1 MHFLFCRSQG
11 RLTIMLESVAL
22 DTSDI
27 LSVKRKY
34 SIPSPTILFI
44 KPDHL
49 TSLVTAVIKESARS
63 WLLYP
68 FGWRHKLTGVTEGFI
83 TRESLWDR
91 VVFDGARTK
100 ILGEGAATLRG
111 VIVSGGRRSFI
122 YYCANCNLL
131 GFRTY

>member
-1 MHFLFCRSQG
+1 
-11 RLTIMLESVAL
+11 MLESVAP

-34 SIPSPTILFI
+34 PIPSPTILFI

-49 TSLVTAVIKESARS
+49 NSLVTAVIKESAKS
-63 WLLYP
+63 WLLYS
-68 FGWRHKLTGVTEGFI
+68 FGWRHKLTGVTEGFV
-83 TRESLWDR
+83 TKESLWDR

-111 VIVSGGRRSFI
+111 VIVSGGR
-122 YYCANCNLL
+122 
-131 GFRTY
+131 

>member
-1 MHFLFCRSQG
+1 
-11 RLTIMLESVAL
+11 MLESVAL

-34 SIPSPTILFI
+34 PIPSPTILFI

-49 TSLVTAVIKESARS
+49 KSLATAVIKESAKS
-63 WLLYP
+63 LLYS

-83 TRESLWDR
+83 TKESLWDR

-111 VIVSGGRRSFI
+111 VIVSGGR
-122 YYCANCNLL
+122 
-131 GFRTY
+131 